1 MGYILSAVVL
11 IIITL
16 CIAIFFH
23 ISLFS
28 PFVISA
34 LSWLLPFFS
43 ALFFY
48 EDFYPLTGN
57 VFSYG

>member
-34 LSWLLPFFS
+34 LAWLLSFFPIGFKES
-43 ALFFY
+43 
-48 EDFYPLTGN
+48 
-57 VFSYG
+57 